1 MQRVRWLKCIAR
13 VPRRLRWRCWRWTAR
28 IQLVFIFFSFQI
40 VQRRHGQRSRLGT
53 RAPHLSPGRDLW
65 LGVYATCAMAQAHTN
80 VVARVPR
87 RLRRPCRRSRLVMLT
102 MLNVSGPAT
111 TRPSKT
117 PSDSRYALEPP
128 HTLHRHPATD
138 AARGSSAWLES
149 QGVVIAIDVSA
160 LDRSHSAKLLNCLK
174 ITKTECERS
183 SANTAIADILGLE
196 LRT

>member
-149 QGVVIAIDVSA
+149 QDVCDCRVGAGPLTFSKA
-160 LDRSHSAKLLNCLK
+160 S
-174 ITKTECERS
+174 
-183 SANTAIADILGLE
+183 E
-196 LRT
+196 LFQNYKN

>member
-102 MLNVSGPAT
+102 MLNVSGSAQ
-111 TRPSKT
+111 TRPSQT
-117 PSDSRYALEPP
+117 PLHSSYALDLGRDLWLVVYAYATCAMAQV
-128 HTLHRHPATD
+128 HTN
-138 AARGSSAWLES
+138 
-149 QGVVIAIDVSA
+149 VVAQV
-160 LDRSHSAKLLNCLK
+160 RRRVRWTCQ
-174 ITKTECERS
+174 RW
-183 SANTAIADILGLE
+183 TAHIQHC
-196 LRT
+196 